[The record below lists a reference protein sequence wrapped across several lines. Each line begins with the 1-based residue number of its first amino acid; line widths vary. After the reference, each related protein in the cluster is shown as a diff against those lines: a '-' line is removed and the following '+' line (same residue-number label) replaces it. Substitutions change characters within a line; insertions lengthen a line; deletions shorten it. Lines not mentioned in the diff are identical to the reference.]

1 MITAEMRRIV
11 EENTIGLVAT
21 VTPDGAPAVSPKGTM
36 VVLDET
42 RIAFSDIRSPQTAR
56 NIGINPAVELNFI
69 DVFRRKACRLKGKAS
84 YLPQGDA
91 GYDELL
97 PHFQKWDTLVGRMRG
112 FVVVEVT
119 RAEVLSSPIY
129 DVGATEADLKAQW
142 LAHYTALMSTSS
154 GT

>member
-1 MITAEMRRIV
+1 MITAEMRQLI
-11 EENTIGLVAT
+11 EENTIGLVAM

-42 RIAFSDIRSPQTAR
+42 RVAFSDIRSPQTAR

-69 DVFRRKACRLKGKAS
+69 DVFRRKACRLTGRAI
-84 YLPQGDA
+84 YIALGDA
-91 GYDELL
+91 GCDDLL

-119 RAEVLSSPIY
+119 RAQVLKSPIY
-129 DVGATEADLKAQW
+129 DVGATEEELRQQW
-142 LAHYTALMSTSS
+142 LAHYRALHE
-154 GT
+154 